1 MARRRYGKKR
11 KHGKAKPSVI
21 SMVPLVVLGARAMS
35 GYQRGGA
42 PMAAE
47 YVVDSVTGYSIMNK
61 DFNPFGAETIG
72 FYGAIVGTYAAKK
85 LIAMAGVNRAMKGLP
100 FRL

>member
-1 MARRRYGKKR
+1 MARRYKKKAR
-11 KHGKAKPSVI
+11 HSAAKPSVV
-21 SMVPLVVLGARAMS
+21 SMVPIVVLGARAVA

-47 YVVDSVTGYSIMNK
+47 YLVDSVTGYSMMEK
-61 DFNPFGAETIG
+61 KFDPFGPETLG

-85 LIAMAGVNRAMKGLP
+85 LIGMSGVNRAMKGLP